1 MSNPVYIQ
9 VSAYTKPEYD
19 NCSVHV
25 YVFLI
30 YLFTD
35 HIMEE
40 QQEDKIYKFL
50 RKRKVDESI
59 LSELKNQKVIMI
71 NVK

>member
-1 MSNPVYIQ
+1 
-9 VSAYTKPEYD
+9 
-19 NCSVHV
+19 
-25 YVFLI
+25 
-30 YLFTD
+30 
-35 HIMEE
+35 MEE

-71 NVK
+71 NVKCRLFLISAYWAY